1 MRHCHQTLGTKKGF
15 TLLEVMVGIGVMSIA
30 GMALMGIINT
40 GMKANK
46 SNDLRAD
53 LQDIKRTIADR
64 LSCSDTLGAAPT
76 SCSASTV
83 FTLKDKSG
91 HEINPGNKIGS
102 WTIKAK
108 CEDIGGTKGL
118 SVYATKRVGG
128 GTTGPFVIDP
138 IRNLPFDESHPKSSL
153 FDPSSRPCAVWFGG
167 AAAAGTCGP
176 KQFVKSVNFDNKSM
190 TCENLPAPPTCP
202 SGEVMVG
209 TVCTAANQLGRIQ
222 GGYEDVTCADLSWN
236 IKMRGWGAGA
246 SGGCEWGTT
255 DVVIYNSEDI
265 LGHEWEDGPY
275 CYSLRTNSAMHACMK

>member
-128 GTTGPFVIDP
+128 LTSGPFVIDP
-138 IRNLPFDESHPKSSL
+138 IRNLPFDESHPKSRL

-167 AAAAGTCGP
+167 AAAAGTCP
-176 KQFVKSVNFDNKSM
+176 ANSYVKSVNFDNKSM
-190 TCENLPAPPTCP
+190 VCEPLPTCAWNEFRM
-202 SGEVMVG
+202 GNTCQRVG
-209 TVCTAANQLGRIQ
+209 MQVR
-222 GGYEDVTCADLSWN
+222 GGYERLECTSGTQPVTRRN
-236 IKMRGWGAGA
+236 GWGAGA
-246 SGGCEWGTT
+246 SGACEPGTWGYDTSYT
-255 DVVIYNSEDI
+255 EDSFGSPYDIPGMYCDTLVVQ
-265 LGHEWEDGPY
+265 
-275 CYSLRTNSAMHACMK
+275 SAMVLCVNSY